1 MPAGRPLTV
10 VKMVSK
16 LEDRDSFL
24 DAYQAFVDA
33 DSVVVF
39 SRELPPKG
47 SRQRFSIHL
56 KNGDVIVAGVGIVAE
71 RAPRTDG
78 TNRPAK
84 MRLNIVKLDPG
95 GDEVMAEL
103 LERKRRAMA
112 ATPPLPPPPPGPQ
125 AAKSASG
132 DSVGAA
138 VKALAEAAAEARA
151 PRASD
156 TLPANP
162 LSQITD
168 ETLEGFVECVLHED
182 YEPVPAERD
191 DAAHAGDD
199 EAAPWSDDEP
209 EVRPAGSP
217 RLVAVRAPTPAPAPE
232 PTPVPA
238 ADEPA
243 PVVPP
248 PQPVVK
254 NGLGTNLLIALLAG
268 AAGIFGTYFYL
279 HRGDQVAAVSPA
291 PRASDGPLLA
301 AKSAPAPQRPVE
313 HDRPAVADPAPDVAA
328 DPADSPTAAD
338 PQVADDPPA
347 TAPGSSSDTGADSA
361 EQPAADDA
369 VADPPA
375 DPAPADD
382 STGAVE
388 GDGSCHVSVK
398 SYADARV
405 YFDEERIGHPPV
417 DREVPCGTPIKVA
430 IKHPRYEEVE
440 RTVVPEPG
448 NPAEVDVTLVRPDV
462 KIKLSSVPP
471 GATMAIDGDIV
482 GHAPARATIK
492 AYTSVWV
499 TASLDGYKP
508 WSKRIRVSK
517 RGGSFTARLAP
528 IPGAR

>member
-1 MPAGRPLTV
+1 M
-10 VKMVSK
+10 
-16 LEDRDSFL
+16 SF
-24 DAYQAFVDA
+24 
-33 DSVVVF
+33 
-39 SRELPPKG
+39 PPKG

-84 MRLNIVKLDPG
+84 MRLNIVKLNPG

-279 HRGDQVAAVSPA
+279 HRGDQVAAGSPTRARPTVRSWRQSRRPPRSGRSSTTA
-291 PRASDGPLLA
+291 PRSPIRPPTSRPIRPIHRQRLIPRLLTIRRQ
-301 AKSAPAPQRPVE
+301 PPQ
-313 HDRPAVADPAPDVAA
+313 
-328 DPADSPTAAD
+328 
-338 PQVADDPPA
+338 
-347 TAPGSSSDTGADSA
+347 
-361 EQPAADDA
+361 
-369 VADPPA
+369 
-375 DPAPADD
+375 
-382 STGAVE
+382 
-388 GDGSCHVSVK
+388 
-398 SYADARV
+398 
-405 YFDEERIGHPPV
+405 
-417 DREVPCGTPIKVA
+417 
-430 IKHPRYEEVE
+430 
-440 RTVVPEPG
+440 
-448 NPAEVDVTLVRPDV
+448 
-462 KIKLSSVPP
+462 
-471 GATMAIDGDIV
+471 
-482 GHAPARATIK
+482 APARTPAPTAQSSPQPMTPSPTRLPTRRRPTIRRARSKAT
-492 AYTSVWV
+492 AVATC
-499 TASLDGYKP
+499 P
-508 WSKRIRVSK
+508 
-517 RGGSFTARLAP
+517 
-528 IPGAR
+528 